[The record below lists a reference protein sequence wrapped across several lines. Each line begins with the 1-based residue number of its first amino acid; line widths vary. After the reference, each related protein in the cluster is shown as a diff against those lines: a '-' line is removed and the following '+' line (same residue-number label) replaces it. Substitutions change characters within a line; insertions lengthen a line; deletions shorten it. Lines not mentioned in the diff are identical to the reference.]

1 MMTVQDRR
9 FCEPTLFNRG
19 GPLIRSH
26 RATPPP
32 RFKRA
37 LIAQLGKIESGQNVS
52 NLQRVCRALVQKA
65 MDGDVA
71 ACRLIFD
78 RLEPV
83 AQKVKGVDL
92 GPKRP
97 ARTITP
103 GMTAAEAAKLY
114 QDLLRDPANRNDE
127 DEPIH

>member
-1 MMTVQDRR
+1 M
-9 FCEPTLFNRG
+9 
-19 GPLIRSH
+19 
-26 RATPPP
+26 
-32 RFKRA
+32 
-37 LIAQLGKIESGQNVS
+37 
-52 NLQRVCRALVQKA
+52 QKA

-92 GPKRP
+92 SPERP

-103 GMTAAEAAKLY
+103 GMTPAEAARLY
-114 QDLLRDPANRNDE
+114 QDFSETPRIE
-127 DEPIH
+127 MTKMIQFVK